1 MKKLLLILSFFSLT
15 ACAEAQPPQ
24 PVASAPQVVA
34 SAPQVVA
41 SAPQVVASAPQPV
54 ASAPKT
60 KVVCK
65 NPADPKS
72 CRTIKIHKKLEPAS
86 VPAK

>member
-15 ACAEAQPPQ
+15 ACAATQPPQPEVSAPQ
-24 PVASAPQVVA
+24 PVASAPQA
-34 SAPQVVA
+34 
-41 SAPQVVASAPQPV
+41 V

-72 CRTIKIHKKLEPAS
+72 CRTVKIHKKLEPAS

>member
-24 PVASAPQVVA
+24 PVASAPQVTA
-34 SAPQVVA
+34 SAPQVA
-41 SAPQVVASAPQPV
+41 

-72 CRTIKIHKKLEPAS
+72 CRTVKIHKKLEPAS

>member
-24 PVASAPQVVA
+24 PVASAQQVVA
-34 SAPQVVA
+34 SAPQVA
-41 SAPQVVASAPQPV
+41 